1 MKLLAFA
8 SILLAAASAAQAQGP
23 ADRFA
28 GFHAGLAAGASQTY
42 FVVETLVGGSP
53 VEARGVKAWGGAI
66 SGFLGYDIAVSPSIL
81 LGVGA
86 ELNDAGATAR
96 FDSGNDFASI
106 TPQWGYTLT
115 ARAGYA
121 VNDSLLLY
129 GRGGYIAHR
138 YRRATTIP
146 AFFEAFP
153 TWNRSFG
160 VGFGFEGRIADRVG
174 LRFEAM
180 HLDGTRNQ
188 LMVGVPVRF

>member
-1 MKLLAFA
+1 VVA
-8 SILLAAASAAQAQGP
+8 SIFLASASAAQAQGP

-28 GFHAGLAAGASQTY
+28 GFHAGLAAGVSQTY
-42 FVVETLVGGSP
+42 FVVETLAGGTA

-66 SGFLGYDIAVSPSIL
+66 SGFLGYDFAVSPSFL

-96 FDSGNDFASI
+96 FESGRDFASI

-121 VNDSLLLY
+121 VNDALLLY

-138 YRRATTIP
+138 YSRATTIP
-146 AFFEAFP
+146 AFFDDFP
-153 TWNRSFG
+153 TWNRNFG
-160 VGFGFEGRIADRVG
+160 LALGFEGRLADRVG
-174 LRFEAM
+174 IRLEAM

-188 LMVGVPVRF
+188 LMVGVPIRF